1 MNAVMPLT
9 PAIAWSL
16 LAALLL
22 VATVIDIR
30 ERRIPN
36 ALTLAGC
43 VAGLAVN
50 AAAGGMGGFL
60 DAGIALLIAFGIT
73 LPFWLLGWMGA
84 GDVKLVSAVGAFVGR
99 GLVLETLLAIAIAG
113 GILAALALLRRGV
126 LARTTERMTATL
138 GLTLSGRRWSY
149 VEPDQQETN
158 VRLPYAIAISAG
170 TAAAIVLFG

>member
-1 MNAVMPLT
+1 MNAMEPLT

-22 VATVIDIR
+22 AATVIDIR

-43 VAGLAVN
+43 ATGLAVG
-50 AAAGGMGGFL
+50 AATGGTGGFL
-60 DAGIALLIAFGIT
+60 DAGMALLIAFGIS
-73 LPFWLLGWMGA
+73 LPFWLVGWMGA
-84 GDVKLVSAVGAFVGR
+84 GDVKLIAAVGAFVGR
-99 GLVLETLLAIAIAG
+99 GLVFETLAAIAIAG
-113 GILAALALLRRGV
+113 GVLAALALLRRGV

-138 GLTLSGRRWSY
+138 GLTLGTRRWSY
-149 VEPDQQETN
+149 VEPDQKEQE

-170 TAAAIVLFG
+170 TAAAILLFG